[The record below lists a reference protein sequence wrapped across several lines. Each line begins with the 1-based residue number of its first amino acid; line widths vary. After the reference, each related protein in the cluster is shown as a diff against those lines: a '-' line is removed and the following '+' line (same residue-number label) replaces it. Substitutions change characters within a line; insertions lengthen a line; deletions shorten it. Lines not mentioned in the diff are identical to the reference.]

1 MENEIV
7 LFESED
13 VQVKLN
19 VEFDGETVWLTK
31 EQMAALFG
39 RDRSVIS
46 RHISNIFREGEI
58 LEEGNVHYL
67 HIANSDKPVAFY
79 NLDAIISVAY
89 RVKSKRGVEFR
100 RWATGVLRQYVLDGY
115 AANKRRLAQLGKM
128 AQVMDCIPNSSEAK
142 GILSVVKAYTGAL
155 DLLDDYDH
163 RRIAKPKGRAA
174 TYVLNYDECRSLIA
188 SMKFSRDS
196 DLFGVEKDDSFRSS
210 IAAIYQGFGGQ
221 EMYPTLEEKGR
232 EPAVFRREE
241 PFVPRRQQAHRRC
254 ALPVFLEHERCVV
267 GRWRQAYFRQRVG
280 RAHHHDRRVEARRE
294 RGYGGIGYELPFFGV
309 VRSAWRQEQDGARDT
324 SDWAWP
330 SCCMRRAIW
339 PVLSIPLYTRVNETG

>member
-13 VQVKLN
+13 DQVKLN

-79 NLDAIISVAY
+79 NLDAIISVGY

-115 AANKRRLAQLGKM
+115 AANKRRLAQLGQIV
-128 AQVMDCIPNSSEAK
+128 QVMDRIPSSLEARTYSRSSK
-142 GILSVVKAYTGAL
+142 RTQARSICSTTTTIGES
-155 DLLDDYDH
+155 
-163 RRIAKPKGRAA
+163 RSRRAA
-174 TYVLNYDECRSLIA
+174 RRRTCLITTNA
-188 SMKFSRDS
+188 EALSR
-196 DLFGVEKDDSFRSS
+196 
-210 IAAIYQGFGGQ
+210 Q
-221 EMYPTLEEKGR
+221 
-232 EPAVFRREE
+232 
-241 PFVPRRQQAHRRC
+241 
-254 ALPVFLEHERCVV
+254 
-267 GRWRQAYFRQRVG
+267 
-280 RAHHHDRRVEARRE
+280 
-294 RGYGGIGYELPFFGV
+294 
-309 VRSAWRQEQDGARDT
+309 
-324 SDWAWP
+324 
-330 SCCMRRAIW
+330 
-339 PVLSIPLYTRVNETG
+339 